1 MKNYNLYQ
9 NKIPIFIGII
19 IGILLLNFFLPDKN
33 LEINFEELAT
43 IQKDNIIDLFLIDL
57 NIPGGSGLSLV
68 REIRAKSDV
77 GIIIVSG
84 KTSEIDRVVGLEI
97 GADDYITKPFSLREL
112 LARIQSVLRR
122 TREKTFPEK
131 EIDNDPEFAEFLDW
145 KLDFGSHHLIAKD
158 GEAIELTG
166 TEFDLMRIFIES
178 PKRVLSRD
186 FLLGKLYGVDW
197 VGYDRGIDGIV
208 SRLRVKTKQAN
219 QTVPLIKTLRGVGYM
234 FTASVKKQT

>member
-1 MKNYNLYQ
+1 M
-9 NKIPIFIGII
+9 
-19 IGILLLNFFLPDKN
+19 
-33 LEINFEELAT
+33 
-43 IQKDNIIDLFLIDL
+43 
-57 NIPGGSGLSLV
+57 
-68 REIRAKSDV
+68 
-77 GIIIVSG
+77 
-84 KTSEIDRVVGLEI
+84 VGLEI

-234 FTASVKKQT
+234 FTAPVKKQT